1 MKLNVVPKKMVLTAL
16 LAVVFCTVVLCKQ
29 DSRYI
34 QDTKRLNFKLNN
46 NDLYQNNN
54 NHKILR
60 PKRDVSSSGW
70 SNMKSMHYCTWN
82 APLNKKYLT
91 AYYEENREIHGC
103 TSSEQTQSGVL
114 VHAIHLNTTNRNVL
128 LTIEGK
134 RIFFLKLILN
144 LVKITRKVQR
154 LLYNLFY
161 FLFID
166 NSITSRGIILLLYSV
181 TPVYWRLSFNGD
193 AYYSPTEE
201 QESSYSRNV
210 IISKGSTYSNYQDV
224 HINVYKGDQLNSIFE
239 DEQQFQTK
247 KHIFDQSVIEKIR
260 NTWGAL
266 TTFSRISSANR
277 ISITLPQGMFCSL

>member
-1 MKLNVVPKKMVLTAL
+1 MLKIKREVQKL
-16 LAVVFCTVVLCKQ
+16 
-29 DSRYI
+29 
-34 QDTKRLNFKLNN
+34 LN
-46 NDLYQNNN
+46 
-54 NHKILR
+54 
-60 PKRDVSSSGW
+60 
-70 SNMKSMHYCTWN
+70 
-82 APLNKKYLT
+82 
-91 AYYEENREIHGC
+91 
-103 TSSEQTQSGVL
+103 
-114 VHAIHLNTTNRNVL
+114 
-128 LTIEGK
+128 
-134 RIFFLKLILN
+134 
-144 LVKITRKVQR
+144 
-154 LLYNLFY
+154 NLFY

-224 HINVYKGDQLNSIFE
+224 RINVYKGDQLNSIFE

-247 KHIFDQSVIEKIR
+247 KHIFDQSVIQKIR
-260 NTWGAL
+260 KTWGAL

>member
-1 MKLNVVPKKMVLTAL
+1 M
-16 LAVVFCTVVLCKQ
+16 FC
-29 DSRYI
+29 
-34 QDTKRLNFKLNN
+34 
-46 NDLYQNNN
+46 
-54 NHKILR
+54 
-60 PKRDVSSSGW
+60 
-70 SNMKSMHYCTWN
+70 
-82 APLNKKYLT
+82 
-91 AYYEENREIHGC
+91 
-103 TSSEQTQSGVL
+103 
-114 VHAIHLNTTNRNVL
+114 
-128 LTIEGK
+128 
-134 RIFFLKLILN
+134 
-144 LVKITRKVQR
+144 TRKVQR

-277 ISITLPQGMFCSL
+277 ISITLPQGVFFSQ